1 VPSRCEGRGRGAFGL
16 YSENGNVLLA
26 RNAPANI
33 YVAAAIAAPN
43 GIFGPEDLSSAA
55 GVGSFFLQGA
65 FLAQNYRH
73 FLSPDKSSGWI
84 LHFSHDPILSADSG
98 RAPPGWPTLP
108 RGVWAV
114 NVVYTR
120 ETAP

>member
-1 VPSRCEGRGRGAFGL
+1 VFGL

-33 YVAAAIAAPN
+33 YVVAAIAAPN
-43 GIFGPEDLSSAA
+43 GIFGPEGFPSATEA
-55 GVGSFFLQGA
+55 GVFYLQGA

-73 FLSPDKSSGWI
+73 FLSPDRSSGWNFR
-84 LHFSHDPILSADSG
+84 FSYDPILSADSG
-98 RAPPGWPTLP
+98 RAPPGWPALP